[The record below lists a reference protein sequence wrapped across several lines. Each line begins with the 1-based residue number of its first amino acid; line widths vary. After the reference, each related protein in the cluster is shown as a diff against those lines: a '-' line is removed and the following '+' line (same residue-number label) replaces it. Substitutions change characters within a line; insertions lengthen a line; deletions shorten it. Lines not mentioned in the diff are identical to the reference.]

1 MRRGIRDG
9 RERGGHP
16 SIGSRVRLRVR
27 RPPAEPARPGPAA
40 PLLRA
45 PPLHP
50 RTSEKGDA
58 IRRRRRDGGRR
69 RRAGRRRRPAA
80 SPRPRLPSRG
90 QAPGPSRRGRVR
102 PDPAPASHRARR
114 RRGHPSRHTHTRDR
128 GGVPS
133 ERPRPVRRV
142 LRRVVD
148 AVGQRQ
154 TSGDGV
160 KRRRSGAVAGDW
172 DREGGDREG
181 RGRGLAQVPRAR
193 QVRRRRAGDARRPV
207 HGSQGEGDAAIVS
220 KKRRPGRPRRFKRRE
235 GGRERGRRAS

>member
-1 MRRGIRDG
+1 MGYATGANEEDTRRS
-9 RERGGHP
+9 E
-16 SIGSRVRLRVR
+16 
-27 RPPAEPARPGPAA
+27 AEFVSAFDD
-40 PLLRA
+40 LLRNQRDQV
-45 PPLHP
+45 PPHHFYERLL
-50 RTSEKGDA
+50 S
-58 IRRRRRDGGRR
+58 ILV
-69 RRAGRRRRPAA
+69 
-80 SPRPRLPSRG
+80 RPREAMRFDVVGEMADEDGAPDDADDPRHPPGRGSPSRG
-90 QAPGPSRRGRVR
+90 QAPGPRRRGRVR

-114 RRGHPSRHTHTRDR
+114 RRGHPSRHNT
-128 GGVPS
+128 S